1 MCARSILFLR
11 DEENIGC
18 VVTVLVA
25 RARQQPDEYRFL
37 WCARSTKPHEK
48 PHASPHDPML
58 SNFTRYIHVNMI
70 GFMFGVSFSLGS
82 VHPSCDNPP
91 MRTNAMISRHGR
103 LRGASPPMPMA
114 PGAAPAQKCVS
125 NQAHLSTRPL
135 MKKNRASRRA
145 GSCPCFVL
153 KVSVGRTDKRNRCF
167 HVSSVVT
174 MYSLHGPRAR
184 YARWRTLTRP
194 RVCHARHDP
203 PNAAYAGPRSAHT
216 RTRPERGHG
225 RHNPLRHASGYT
237 GGWASD
243 RSPWRSR
250 VLRVSSGYDTG
261 YA

>member
-1 MCARSILFLR
+1 
-11 DEENIGC
+11 
-18 VVTVLVA
+18 
-25 RARQQPDEYRFL
+25 
-37 WCARSTKPHEK
+37 
-48 PHASPHDPML
+48 ML
-58 SNFTRYIHVNMI
+58 SNFTRSIHVNMI

-103 LRGASPPMPMA
+103 LRGASPPMLCN
-114 PGAAPAQKCVS
+114 GAGG
-125 NQAHLSTRPL
+125 
-135 MKKNRASRRA
+135 RA
-145 GSCPCFVL
+145 GSKMRVESGASLYSPLDEEKSGLAAGGLPPCFVL

-203 PNAAYAGPRSAHT
+203 PYATHAGPRSAHT
-216 RTRPERGHG
+216 RMRPERGHG